1 MASESIAGVAGLP
14 ASQAGQ
20 ADAIPIGPAV
30 PVALSTPGAP
40 SSRDAAPAVE
50 AIAAA
55 VPSRRAAAGLA
66 LVVAAG
72 AVGYLL
78 LVVADEQGAPGWL
91 QDFYLVAAVAAIWC
105 YFAFVYRPQL
115 GLWDRVEEAEA
126 RNRGVDE
133 GLAGALDLLSSG
145 DLVNSQARTGT
156 LPAQLHAAFSGAAAA
171 LDVLAQQIQES
182 SNEVAAAANSVN
194 QIASDLASGS
204 SEQAAS
210 VVEITAAMEQLARTA
225 SQIAENA
232 ASQAEL
238 TGKAEASGDKGAAA
252 VEEAVAGIEEAK
264 KRISGIANRAET
276 LGARSK
282 EIYRVLDLITD
293 IAHETHILSLN
304 AAIEA
309 AAAGEHH
316 RRFSVVADEVRRL
329 AQRSQESVESVR
341 YLLEEFA
348 GSIRATVVA
357 TEEGSAEAAGV
368 LDRARAAAASI
379 EQLRGA
385 SGDTARVA
393 REISLATQQQNAASD
408 EVVLTLKE
416 VSQVVQR
423 MADGLK
429 QFSDTAERLNRLG
442 LAIQMLAQS
451 FHLDS
456 PHSLKH
462 LCEGWAGKVRR
473 RLGNWDAIERLLGD
487 LVEQQ
492 AYVECLYFFD
502 GKAQQVALT
511 VNRQLLGEREVPIGV
526 KAGEGFG
533 DRPWYKAAVREGR
546 TVLTPLFDSL
556 ISGQPIFTA
565 ATPIY
570 DRGQL
575 AGVLGLDVNVGSWTK
590 I

>member
-1 MASESIAGVAGLP
+1 MASDTK
-14 ASQAGQ
+14 AS
-20 ADAIPIGPAV
+20 
-30 PVALSTPGAP
+30 P
-40 SSRDAAPAVE
+40 SSRAV
-50 AIAAA
+50 
-55 VPSRRAAAGLA
+55 AGLA
-66 LVVAAG
+66 LATGTAAL
-72 AVGYLL
+72 GYLM
-78 LVVADEQGAPGWL
+78 LVLASEQGAPGWL
-91 QDFYLVAAVAAIWC
+91 QDFYLVAAVAGIWL
-105 YFAFVYRPQL
+105 YAAFVYRPQL
-115 GLWDRVEEAEA
+115 GLWDRVESAER
-126 RNRGVDE
+126 RNQAVEDD
-133 GLAGALDLLSSG
+133 LAEALDLLRSG
-145 DLVNSQARTGT
+145 DLVASQAHSDSLPGQLGT
-156 LPAQLHAAFSGAAAA
+156 AFLGATAA

-182 SNEVAAAANSVN
+182 STEVAAAANSVN

-210 VVEITAAMEQLARTA
+210 VVEITAAMEELARTA
-225 SQIAENA
+225 SQIADNA
-232 ASQAEL
+232 ASQADL

-252 VEEAVAGIEEAK
+252 VEEAVAGIEEVK
-264 KRISGIANRAET
+264 KRISGIAKRADT

-309 AAAGEHH
+309 AAAGDHH
-316 RRFSVVADEVRRL
+316 RRFSVVAEEVRRL

-341 YLLEEFA
+341 KMLDEFA
-348 GSIRATVVA
+348 GSIHATVVA
-357 TEEGSAEAAGV
+357 TEEGSAEAGGV
-368 LDRARAAAASI
+368 LDRARAAAAAI

-462 LCEGWAGKVRR
+462 LSETWSRQVRR
-473 RLGNWDAIERLLGD
+473 RLGNWDAIDRLLGE
-487 LVEQQ
+487 LVNQQ
-492 AYVECLYFFD
+492 GYVECLYFYD
-502 GKAQQVALT
+502 GKSNQVALS
-511 VNRQLLGEREVPIGV
+511 VNRMLIGEREVPIGV
-526 KAGEGFG
+526 RAGEGFG

-556 ISGQPIFTA
+556 ISGQSIFTA

-570 DRGQL
+570 ERGEL
-575 AGVLGLDVNVGSWTK
+575 TGVLGLDVNVDSWTK